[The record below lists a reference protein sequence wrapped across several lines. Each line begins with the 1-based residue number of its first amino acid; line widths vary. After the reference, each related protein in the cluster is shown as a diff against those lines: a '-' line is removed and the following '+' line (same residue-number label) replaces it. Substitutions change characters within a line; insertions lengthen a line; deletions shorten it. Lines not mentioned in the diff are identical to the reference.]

1 MKAGSGKKKTE
12 GEAPKQLTR
21 KEILETKDFRLE
33 PVDVPEWGGVVYVK
47 TMSGEERDRFEDE
60 VIKRRDEKSGL
71 PSSIVGL
78 KVLIVSLTACD
89 AEGKRLFAG
98 DGDEK
103 KLAEK
108 SAAAIDRLWAKAQ
121 ELSHLTDEAVEELA
135 EGFTK
140 GRSDTS
146 GSS

>member
-1 MKAGSGKKKTE
+1 MEAGSGNKTE
-12 GEAPKQLTR
+12 AEAPKQLTR

-33 PVDVPEWGGVVYVK
+33 PVEVPEWGGVVYVK

-60 VIKRRDEKSGL
+60 LIKRRDDKTGI
-71 PSSIVGL
+71 PSSVVGL

-89 AEGKRLFAG
+89 AEGKRLFGG

-103 KLAEK
+103 KLAAK
-108 SAAAIDRLWAKAQ
+108 SAAAIDRLWEVAQ
-121 ELSHLTDEAVEELA
+121 KMSHLSDEAVEELT
-135 EGFTK
+135 EDFTK
-140 GRSDTS
+140 GRSASS